1 MKAGSMREHLTF
13 YDLTE
18 TQTPSGA
25 TKKAWVETYKC
36 RAFYKKS
43 APTYDKDGVEAREVY
58 QGDTVFM
65 IVRET
70 AKINEKQRIGYKN
83 LMYEIILIM
92 PIHSD
97 HTLQLQLKRIN
108 D

>member
-13 YDLTE
+13 YDLME

-25 TKKAWVETYKC
+25 TKKAWEETYKC

-43 APTYDKDGVEAREVY
+43 SPVYDKDGVEAREVY

-70 AKINEKQRIGYKN
+70 SKINEKQRVGYKN

>member
-18 TQTPSGA
+18 TQSPSGA
-25 TKKAWVETYKC
+25 IKKTWVQTYKC
-36 RAFYKKS
+36 RGFYKKS
-43 APTYDKDGVEAREVY
+43 SPVYDKDGVEAREVY

-70 AKINEKQRIGYKN
+70 SSINEKQRIGYKS
-83 LMYEIILIM
+83 LMYEIILIA
-92 PIHSD
+92 PIHTD
-97 HTLQLQLKRIN
+97 NTLQLQLKRIN
-108 D
+108 E

>member
-25 TKKAWVETYKC
+25 VKKAWVETYKC
-36 RAFYKKS
+36 RAYYKKS
-43 APTYDKDGVEAREVY
+43 SPVYDKDGVEAREVY

-70 AKINEKQRIGYKN
+70 AKINEKQRVGYKN